1 MGLFTY
7 TFTGSTLV
15 LIGAWESF
23 VSCSESFN
31 LKESPPLQTPPSIL
45 STGNRPTK
53 TSTSGSLVTF
63 VAISAF
69 SFLFVIN
76 SLVSLLDAHSF
87 KDRIG
92 FALQLE
98 VIAIALLFLF
108 YSILGLSSYVKNW
121 FRSPSA
127 ILNVLCL
134 FAFGQEFLFF
144 YIRRKDPDGVE
155 NRYYDLFLVPIGIC
169 VFSTFL
175 ELKNPNSKYARLG
188 RGIGIILQGSW
199 ILQMG
204 FSFFSELIVHGCA
217 LQVKSRGNYTV
228 KCKGHPEYHRAQAIA
243 TLQFNCHLAL
253 LVSLLVGG
261 YAIVC
266 KKHGIVNESSQ
277 QYRPI
282 GSELQHMEGQAQF
295 TLDSDDDLDDSG
307 NGIEE
312 EGNVEMQKV
321 AIAIPGSRVNGTH
334 TRGNSMEDPLTSEA
348 FSEISIS
355 GTANGDK

>member
-7 TFTGSTLV
+7 TIAGGTFL

-23 VSCSESFN
+23 LSCSESFN
-31 LKESPPLQTPPSIL
+31 LNQSPPLQTPASIL
-45 STGNRPTK
+45 STRNRPTK
-53 TSTSGSLVTF
+53 TSTSGFSLVTF
-63 VAISAF
+63 VAISAL
-69 SFLFVIN
+69 SFLVVIN
-76 SLVSLLDAHSF
+76 SLVSLWDAHSF

-127 ILNVLCL
+127 ILNILCL

-169 VFSTFL
+169 VFSTIL

-188 RGIGIILQGSW
+188 RGVGIVLQGSW

-204 FSFFSELIVHGCA
+204 FSFFSELIVHGCS

-261 YAIVC
+261 YAIAC
-266 KKHGIVNESSQ
+266 KKLGIVNESSQ
-277 QYRPI
+277 YRPL
-282 GSELQHMEGQAQF
+282 GAELQHMEGQAQF
-295 TLDSDDDLDDSG
+295 TLYSDDDLDDSG
-307 NGIEE
+307 NGITEE
-312 EGNVEMQKV
+312 RNVEMQKV
-321 AIAIPGSRVNGTH
+321 AVRIPGSRANGTH
-334 TRGNSMEDPLTSEA
+334 T
-348 FSEISIS
+348 
-355 GTANGDK
+355 